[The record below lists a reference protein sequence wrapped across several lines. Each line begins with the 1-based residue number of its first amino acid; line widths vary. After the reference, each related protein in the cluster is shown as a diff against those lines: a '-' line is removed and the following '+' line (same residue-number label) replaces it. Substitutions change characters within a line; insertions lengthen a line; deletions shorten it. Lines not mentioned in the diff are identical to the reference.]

1 MSTTAD
7 NEMTLTMVSDCE
19 IAVTRAFDAPR
30 SLVFEAAT
38 KCEHLSRWWG
48 PRGFELTGCDIDF
61 RVGGSYRFV
70 QKAPDGSLH
79 AFHGEY
85 REIAAPERTVQTQ
98 VYGPV
103 PDQEIVVTTTLTES
117 GGKTLLSQRLV
128 FGSKEARDGMVAS
141 GMEWGQR
148 QSFERLDELLS
159 SIRQA
164 VR

>member
-1 MSTTAD
+1 MTETTA
-7 NEMTLTMVSDCE
+7 NRMTLTLVSDCE

-38 KCEHLSRWWG
+38 KCEHLARWWG

-70 QKAPDGSLH
+70 QRAPDGSSH
-79 AFHGEY
+79 AFHGEF
-85 REIAAPERTVQTQ
+85 REITVPERTVQTQ
-98 VYGPV
+98 VYEPM
-103 PDQEIVVTTTLTES
+103 PDQEVVVTTTFSES
-117 GGKTLLSQRLV
+117 DGKTLLSQRLV

-148 QSFERLDELLS
+148 QSFERLDELL
-159 SIRQA
+159 IALRQA